1 MSVVALKRLRP
12 GQKGRIVRISVERAD
27 RRRIMAMGVIK
38 GEQVEVERKAP
49 LGDPIEVK
57 IKGYHLSI
65 RGEDAEN
72 ILVDPE

>member
-1 MSVVALKRLRP
+1 
-12 GQKGRIVRISVERAD
+12 
-27 RRRIMAMGVIK
+27 MAMGVIK